1 MEYDG
6 VVITDA
12 MNMKAI
18 SDHFGELESTK
29 MAINAGID
37 IILMPT
43 ILRNNEDVK
52 KLDYIVNGILDSI
65 KSGEIK
71 EEEITD
77 SAERIVKLK
86 IDRGIIDLK
95 IIMHL

>member
-1 MEYDG
+1 MR
-6 VVITDA
+6 
-12 MNMKAI
+12 
-18 SDHFGELESTK
+18 
-29 MAINAGID
+29 GID

-71 EEEITD
+71 KRKITD